1 MDLKQYI
8 RDIPDFPE
16 TGILFRDITPLLR
29 DTEAFK
35 IVIDMM
41 IDHYSDVAFDTIVAV
56 ESRGFLFGTPM
67 AYQMRKP
74 FVPVRKKGK
83 LPAATHMAE
92 YSLEYGSNIMEIHAG
107 DVAEGDRVLI
117 LDDLLATGGTLDA
130 TARLVEVSGGTVAGI
145 GLVIELMDLG
155 GRERLSDFDVFSL
168 IQY

>member
-1 MDLKQYI
+1 MDLKKYI

-16 TGILFRDITPLLR
+16 PGILFRDITPLLR

-41 IDHYSDVAFDTIVAV
+41 IDHYRNAAFDTIVAV
-56 ESRGFLFGTPM
+56 ESRGFLFGAPM
-67 AYQMRKP
+67 AYQMRKS

-83 LPAATHMAE
+83 LPAATHTAE
-92 YSLEYGSNIMEIHAG
+92 YSLEYGSSIMEIHAG

-117 LDDLLATGGTLDA
+117 IDDLLATGGTLDA
-130 TARLVEVSGGTVAGI
+130 TARLVEVSGGIVAGI
-145 GLVIELMDLG
+145 GLLIELMDLG

>member
-16 TGILFRDITPLLR
+16 PGILFRDITPLLR

>member
-16 TGILFRDITPLLR
+16 PGILFRDITPLLR

-41 IDHYSDVAFDTIVAV
+41 IDHYSNVAFDTIVAV

-145 GLVIELMDLG
+145 GLVIELMDLE

>member
-16 TGILFRDITPLLR
+16 PGILFRDITPLLR
-29 DTEAFK
+29 DTEAFR

-56 ESRGFLFGTPM
+56 ESRGFLFGAPM
-67 AYQMRKP
+67 AYQMRKS

-83 LPAATHMAE
+83 LPAATHTAE
-92 YSLEYGSNIMEIHAG
+92 YSLEYGSSIMEIHAG

-155 GRERLSDFDVFSL
+155 GRERLSDFDIFSL

>member
-16 TGILFRDITPLLR
+16 PGILFRDITPLLR
-29 DTEAFK
+29 DIQAFK
-35 IVIDMM
+35 VVIDEL
-41 IDHYSDVAFDTIVAV
+41 IDHYSNVAFDTIVAV
-56 ESRGFLFGTPM
+56 ESRGFLFGAPM
-67 AYQMRKP
+67 AYQMGKP

-83 LPAATHMAE
+83 LPAATHTAE
-92 YSLEYGSNIMEIHAG
+92 YSLEYGSNIMEVHAG
-107 DVAEGDRVLI
+107 DISEGDRVLI

-130 TARLVEVSGGTVAGI
+130 TARLVEVSGGSVAGI

-155 GRERLSDFDVFSL
+155 GRGRLFNYNVFSL